1 MRLEPGLQLIYGG
14 ETVQLEFI
22 PIKTKVHLQEKAT
35 LTNTLYDN
43 HVYTTE
49 QSLHE
54 ASQCTTTEIQPEDSL
69 EVVNTNSPASFLDQ
83 LVYIEARAVA
93 YIECSEFEP
102 GCFWLD
108 ILVHPDFQRQGI
120 GSRLMLE
127 GLAHIQKFYG
137 THVEAQIRSDWA
149 AHDKFYAK
157 HGFER
162 STAWVKWWLMPGS
175 FVHTNQAEIKNLI
188 ELEQPIDNTA
198 LLELINELRFAAN
211 QSEPSKTYT
220 LEMLNRDVFGA
231 IWFNPERFWV
241 VFDQQN
247 LVAASWV
254 AGFKNDPTLFL
265 EFLGVRASAR
275 SKGIGSAFVAKMVE
289 VCQQHN
295 FEGIEAHSHPEEI
308 NTHSFLEHRGFERRP
323 GYLLVKKS
331 FV

>member
-1 MRLEPGLQLIYGG
+1 MHLKLIP
-14 ETVQLEFI
+14 VQ
-22 PIKTKVHLQEKAT
+22 TKVHFQAAAD

-43 HVYTTE
+43 HVYSAE

-54 ASQCTTTEIQPEDSL
+54 LANANPS
-69 EVVNTNSPASFLDQ
+69 ASFLHL
-83 LVYIEARAVA
+83 LVYVDARAVA
-93 YIECSEFEP
+93 YIECSEFKP
-102 GCFWLD
+102 NHFWLD

-127 GLAHIQKFYG
+127 GLAHIQKFAG
-137 THVEAQIRSDWA
+137 THVEAQIRSDWV
-149 AHDKFYAK
+149 AHDNFYAK

-162 STAWVKWWLMPGS
+162 STAWVKWWLKPEN
-175 FVHTNQAEIKNLI
+175 FVHQSKIQVKSLA
-188 ELEQPIDNTA
+188 ELEQPIDQDA

-231 IWFNPERFWV
+231 MWFKPERFWV

-247 LVAASWV
+247 LVATSWV

-265 EFLGVRASAR
+265 EFLGVRQSAR
-275 SKGIGSAFVAKMVE
+275 SRGIGSAFVAKMVE
-289 VCQQHN
+289 VCQQYN
-295 FEGIEAHSHPEEI
+295 FEGIEAHSHPEET

-331 FV
+331 LV

>member
-1 MRLEPGLQLIYGG
+1 M
-14 ETVQLEFI
+14 QLELI
-22 PIKTKVHLQEKAT
+22 RIQTKEHYQAAAD

-43 HVYTTE
+43 HVYSAE
-49 QSLHE
+49 QGLHE
-54 ASQCTTTEIQPEDSL
+54 LANANP
-69 EVVNTNSPASFLDQ
+69 PASFLYQ
-83 LVYIEARAVA
+83 LAYIDARAVA
-93 YIECSEFEP
+93 FFECSEPET
-102 GCFWLD
+102 GHFWLE

-127 GLAHIQKFYG
+127 ALNHIQKFAG
-137 THVEAQIRSDWA
+137 THVEVQIRSDWA

-162 STAWVKWWLMPGS
+162 STAWVKWWLKP
-175 FVHTNQAEIKNLI
+175 KNLNHQSNVQVKSLA

-220 LEMLNRDVFGA
+220 LEMLNCDVFGA
-231 IWFNPERFWV
+231 MWFKPERFWV

-275 SKGIGSAFVAKMVE
+275 SRGIGSAFVAKMVE

-295 FEGIEAHSHPEEI
+295 FEGIEAHCHPDETVT
-308 NTHSFLEHRGFERRP
+308 NTFLKHRGFEQRP
-323 GYLLVKKS
+323 GYLLVKKNL
-331 FV
+331 V